1 MTGPAQNSLVIC
13 LRAVAKI
20 TTCPFLPLL
29 SGYRSYDQANPRL
42 AARVDLIIYKTSH
55 VRIPMENISTN
66 GREHTVL
73 ATWTGNRMKK
83 KEQRWEK
90 CAGMFSDA
98 LEAVGQVEG
107 LTLSPPQTL
116 PDPDDE
122 VELGTET
129 KRRGRYLTPQN
140 NFHIRKHQHPVDNA
154 GFFSFMTLQ
163 WLSPLA
169 WKAHKAS
176 SLKMEDVWGL
186 SCHEASETNCQR
198 LEWLW
203 HEELKRRGKDGAS
216 LSRVFWRFC
225 QTRMLVAIFSL
236 LITMVAGFVGPA
248 LLIRALLEY
257 SQCTEV
263 KLLYGLAL
271 VGGIFLM
278 ELTRSW
284 SLAFMWAVNYR
295 TATRLRGAAL
305 TFAFQKILRLRSTK
319 DISTGELVNIC
330 SSDGQRLYEAVSVG
344 CLLAGGP
351 LVGIL
356 GLLYTVYFLGPTA
369 LVGSAIFVIFY
380 PTMMLASR
388 LTAYFRKRCVVVSD
402 RRVRLM
408 NEILGCIKFIKMYC
422 WETAFANNIQKVRSE
437 ERRILEWAG
446 CVQSLTVGVAPV
458 VVVIASV
465 CTFTLHM
472 ALGYDLTAAQAFTV
486 VAVFNS
492 MTFALKVTPLAMTLL
507 GGSVAV
513 NGDFAYVAQQAW
525 ILNDS
530 LRENILFGKKYI
542 EEKYNAVLEACCLF
556 PDISELP
563 YGDMTEIGERGANL
577 SGGQRQRVSLAR
589 ALYSERPVLLLD
601 DPLSAVDA
609 RVGSHLFHGA
619 IRRAAKGRTVV
630 FFLPECDEVVLM
642 KDGQIAEHGTHVQLM
657 EKGRDYAALF
667 NSVQQ
672 EVRYAA
678 RSSGALWENIRNLV
692 RKNLKNKQR
701 AEEESKPLS
710 LHVNNTAKLH
720 TESKKGDQL
729 MQAEEKGS
737 GAVAWPVYAAYIKAA
752 GGPLAFVVNILL
764 FLFTTGSI
772 AFSNWWLSHWIRQGS
787 GNSSLLQGNETAES
801 DSMRLNP
808 HVQYYSRVYVLSMGA
823 ALFLKTVRGLVF
835 VKVIWSL
842 FVSAQDCSVQA
853 SCIYYTQLNFL
864 SNTWVL
870 RQMHFLFAH
879 LEGLSIRVPS
889 GPRALFSIKQSRQ
902 HIREVMCLCNCVPL
916 VFTNSSMMAN
926 LFLPRAFLL
935 CVVACIING
944 VVCVFLLFLQCTVR
958 AASVLHDK
966 LFKTLLLSP
975 MRFFD
980 TTPLGRILNRFSRDM
995 DEVDVRLAM
1004 QAEMLLQNV
1013 TLVLFCLGMVG
1024 AVFPWFLFSIIPL
1037 GAFLF
1042 IVNRISRVLIRELK
1056 RLENISQS
1064 PFTSHITS
1072 SLQGL
1077 STIYAYGRGADFI
1090 HRNQALLDTNQACHY
1105 LFSCAMRWLAVR
1117 LDLIS
1122 ISLITTVA
1130 LLIVFMHGHIPPA
1143 YAGLAISYAVQ
1154 LTGLFQFTVRLL
1166 SETEARFT
1174 SVERINHYIKVET
1187 SVTQA
1192 CWFWPEE
1199 GRITFQNVEMRYRDD
1214 LPLVLKNLS
1223 FSVLPEETVGI
1234 VGRTGSGKSSLGVT
1248 LFRLAELSRG
1258 SIIIDGVNIAHIGLE
1273 DLRSKLSVIPQEPV
1287 LFIGTVRSNLDPWN
1301 QYTDAQIWE
1310 ALEKTHIKDMVSQL
1324 PNSLHS
1330 EVTDNGENFSVGER
1344 QLLCVARALLR
1355 HSKILLLDEATAA
1368 IDTETDRLIQDTIRT
1383 SFSGCTTLV
1392 IAHRL
1397 NTVLNCDRIMV
1408 LDQGQILE
1416 FDTPSNLLADENSRF
1431 HAMMV
1436 AAEETLRHP

>member
-1 MTGPAQNSLVIC
+1 
-13 LRAVAKI
+13 
-20 TTCPFLPLL
+20 
-29 SGYRSYDQANPRL
+29 
-42 AARVDLIIYKTSH
+42 
-55 VRIPMENISTN
+55 
-66 GREHTVL
+66 
-73 ATWTGNRMKK
+73 
-83 KEQRWEK
+83 
-90 CAGMFSDA
+90 MFPDA
-98 LEAVGQVEG
+98 LDAAGRVEG

-122 VELGTET
+122 AELCHET
-129 KRRGRYLTPQN
+129 KRRGRYRHSLQILKPFRIT
-140 NFHIRKHQHPVDNA
+140 HKYQHPVDNA
-154 GFFSFMTLQ
+154 GLFSFMTLQ

-169 WKAHKAS
+169 WRAHKES
-176 SLKMEDVWGL
+176 CLRMEDVWGL

-257 SQCTEV
+257 SQCSEV

-295 TATRLRGAAL
+295 TAARLRGAVL
-305 TFAFQKILRLRSTK
+305 TFAYQKILRLCSTR

-356 GLLYTVYFLGPTA
+356 GLLYNTYFLGPTA
-369 LVGSAIFVIFY
+369 LLGSAVFVTFY

-388 LTAYFRKRCVVVSD
+388 LTAYFRKKCVVVTD

-422 WETAFANNIQKVRSE
+422 WEKPFANNIQKVRSE
-437 ERRILEWAG
+437 ERKILEWAG

-472 ALGYDLTAAQAFTV
+472 ALGHDLTAAQAFTV

-492 MTFALKVTPLAMTLL
+492 MTFALKVTPLAVRALSEGAVAVKRFQKLFMMEDRELISVKIEDPDNVIEFRDATLVWEKTCSSQGKKSRPQQKRGGMKRVLRREKLSLYITEESKGKSEEPNAEHLLTHMEQESPQSTVSSTQSIRPPLHKSLHRIDLCVQKGSLVGVCGGVGSGKSSLLSALLGQMTLL
-507 GGSVAV
+507 AGSVAV

-525 ILNDS
+525 ILNSS
-530 LRENILFGKKYI
+530 LRENILFGKEYI
-542 EEKYNAVLEACCLF
+542 EEKYNAVLEACCLV
-556 PDISELP
+556 PDITVLP

-577 SGGQRQRVSLAR
+577 SGGQKQRVSLAR

-601 DPLSAVDA
+601 DPLSAVDT
-609 RVGSHLFHGA
+609 RVGSHLFHSA
-619 IRRAAKGRTVV
+619 IRTAARSRTVIFV
-630 FFLPECDEVVLM
+630 THQLQYLPDCDDVVLM
-642 KDGQIAEHGTHVQLM
+642 KDGQIAEHGMHAQLM
-657 EKGRDYAALF
+657 EKERDYAALF
-667 NSVQQ
+667 NSVLQ
-672 EVRYAA
+672 E
-678 RSSGALWENIRNLV
+678 NLV

-701 AEEESKPLS
+701 AEEESRPLS
-710 LHVNNTAKLH
+710 LQVSIAVKPHV
-720 TESKKGDQL
+720 ESKNGGQL
-729 MQAEEKGS
+729 MQTEEKGT
-737 GAVAWPVYAAYIKAA
+737 GAVAWAVYAAYIKAA
-752 GGPLAFVVNILL
+752 GGPLVLVISILL

-787 GNSSLLQGNETAES
+787 GNSSLLQGNETVKS

-808 HVQYYSRVYVLSMGA
+808 HMKYYSRVYVLSMVVT
-823 ALFLKTVRGLVF
+823 LFLKTGRGLVF
-835 VKVIWSL
+835 VK
-842 FVSAQDCSVQA
+842 
-853 SCIYYTQLNFL
+853 
-864 SNTWVL
+864 
-870 RQMHFLFAH
+870 
-879 LEGLSIRVPS
+879 
-889 GPRALFSIKQSRQ
+889 
-902 HIREVMCLCNCVPL
+902 
-916 VFTNSSMMAN
+916 
-926 LFLPRAFLL
+926 
-935 CVVACIING
+935 
-944 VVCVFLLFLQCTVR
+944 CTVR

-975 MRFFD
+975 MHFFD

-1004 QAEMLLQNV
+1004 QAEMLLQNM
-1013 TLVLFCLGMVG
+1013 TLVLFCLGVVG

-1037 GAFLF
+1037 AAFLF

-1077 STIYAYGRGADFI
+1077 STIYAYGRGPEFI
-1090 HRNQALLDTNQACHY
+1090 QRYEALLDTNQACHY
-1105 LFSCAMRWLAVR
+1105 LFSCGMRWLAVR

-1174 SVERINHYIKVET
+1174 SVERINHYIKNLESEGPRQIT
-1187 SVTQA
+1187 GPSSPA
-1192 CWFWPEE
+1192 SCWPQE

-1223 FSVLPEETVGI
+1223 FSILPEETVGI
-1234 VGRTGSGKSSLGVT
+1234 VGRTGSGKSSLGVA
-1248 LFRLAELSRG
+1248 LFRLAELSGG
-1258 SIIIDGVNIAHIGLE
+1258 SIIIDGVNIAQIGLE

-1287 LFIGTVRSNLDPWN
+1287 LFIGTVRSNLDPWD
-1301 QYTDAQIWE
+1301 QYTDEQIWD

-1330 EVTDNGENFSVGER
+1330 EVTENGENFSVGER
-1344 QLLCVARALLR
+1344 QLLCVVRALLR

-1368 IDTETDRLIQDTIRT
+1368 IDTETDRLIQDTIRN

-1397 NTVLNCDRIMV
+1397 NTVLNCNRIMV

-1416 FDTPSNLLADENSRF
+1416 FDTPSNLLANVNSRF
-1431 HAMMV
+1431 RAMM
-1436 AAEETLRHP
+1436 AADEDTLSHP